1 MIIQND
7 SVVLCQLTVQDWRG
21 SLICCYSTNNLH
33 EKLSQSGDCINLR
46 PIHIYTHNFLHL
58 IFYHIIGSLNCKV
71 AKKNGSAASPGEPH
85 DNLPGTPCT
94 NGRVWAGFQHQFCK
108 IHTWVIHICNI
119 MLSIRCRLALL
130 LTVE

>member
-1 MIIQND
+1 MIVWYCVNWLFKTEED
-7 SVVLCQLTVQDWRG
+7 LWFVVTQQIIFTK
-21 SLICCYSTNNLH
+21 I
-33 EKLSQSGDCINLR
+33 SQSKDCINLR
-46 PIHIYTHNFLHL
+46 PIHIYTHTFLHL